1 MQFALLFTKI
11 KATFAAAFAAAFASA
26 LSPQREA
33 EVKKH
38 VHLFILERQGKV
50 KDEGVFGL

>member
-11 KATFAAAFAAAFASA
+11 KAAFASA

-38 VHLFILERQGKV
+38 VHHFILERQGKV
-50 KDEGVFGL
+50 KDEGVFCV

>member
-11 KATFAAAFAAAFASA
+11 KAAFASV

-33 EVKKH
+33 EVKKQ
-38 VHLFILERQGKV
+38 VYFFILERQGKV
-50 KDEGVFGL
+50 KDEGVFGV

>member
-11 KATFAAAFAAAFASA
+11 KAAFASA
-26 LSPQREA
+26 LSPQCEA
-33 EVKKH
+33 EVKKQ

>member
-11 KATFAAAFAAAFASA
+11 KAAFASA

-33 EVKKH
+33 EVKEQ
-38 VHLFILERQGKV
+38 VHLFILERHGKV